1 MGQVSTTRSPEP
13 RGASAATAAM
23 AADGPWDSDPTRR
36 RMSPARASEAVP
48 ELPLCV
54 LRGVGKQFG
63 GTWACRGV
71 DLSIHAG
78 EVHAVLGENGAGK
91 STLMKMLHGVY
102 QPDEGA
108 IEVAGRTVALATPRV
123 AEDAGIAMIPQE
135 LDLFPD
141 LSVCENL
148 YVGRPRPRTRF
159 GTFDWRTMRREA
171 RAIFDRLG
179 LSIDVR
185 APVRSLSSANAQ
197 MVEIARALIRDA
209 RVVLMDEPT
218 AALSQQESDRLFAI
232 VRDLCARGVGVV
244 YITHRLEEVFENADR
259 VTVMRDGER
268 VHTGPSHELDKHG
281 LVQLMV
287 GRPLQKFF
295 HRTAR
300 VPGEVALRVE
310 GLSRRGAFSG
320 VSLELRRGEIL
331 GLAGLIGAGR
341 SELAQAIFG
350 IAPADT
356 GTIAVAGRPVSIRSA
371 EAALRHGI
379 AYLPEERRSQGLHL
393 SFASPWN
400 IAFGNLAALSRFGF
414 ISAERERRTAAD
426 YGTMFSIRGDM
437 TKPVGGLSGGN
448 QQKVLLS
455 KLLFQKPD
463 VIILDEPTRGVDVG
477 ARAEIYRIIDELANA
492 GKAILMISS
501 ELNEVLSMADRIL
514 VMYRGRLSRSFGGP
528 DFSARQIGFAT
539 AGVDVSADAADAAD
553 AGAVNP

>member
-1 MGQVSTTRSPEP
+1 MGQVSTGRSLEQQQL
-13 RGASAATAAM
+13 GSAA
-23 AADGPWDSDPTRR
+23 
-36 RMSPARASEAVP
+36 EAVP
-48 ELPLCV
+48 PGSAPDRSAGRVKAPPSTTATTVVGGPEALCR
-54 LRGVGKQFG
+54 LSGIGKHFAG
-63 GTWACRGV
+63 AWACRNV
-71 DLSIHAG
+71 DLTVHAG

-91 STLMKMLHGVY
+91 STLMKLLHGVY
-102 QPDEGA
+102 QPDEGS
-108 IEVAGRTVALATPRV
+108 IEVAGRPLSFASPRD
-123 AEDAGIAMIPQE
+123 AEMAGIAMIPQE

-148 YVGRPRPRTRF
+148 YVGRSRPRTRF
-159 GTFDWRTMRREA
+159 GAFDWAAMRREA
-171 RAIFDRLG
+171 RSVFEKLG
-179 LSIDVR
+179 IDMDVR
-185 APVRSLSSANAQ
+185 APVRSLSSASAQ

-209 RVVLMDEPT
+209 RIVLMDEPT
-218 AALSQQESDRLFAI
+218 AALSQQEADRLFAI

-259 VTVMRDGER
+259 VTVMRDGAR
-268 VHTGPSHELDKHG
+268 VHTGPSGELDTHS
-281 LVQLMV
+281 LVELMV

-300 VPGEVALRVE
+300 APGDVALKVE
-310 GLSRRGAFSG
+310 GLTRRGAFAD
-320 VSLELRRGEIL
+320 VSFELRRGEIL

-350 IAPADT
+350 IAPADR
-356 GTIAVAGRPVSIRSA
+356 GTITVDGRPVAIDT
-371 EAALRHGI
+371 AATALKHGI

-393 SFASPWN
+393 SFSSPWN
-400 IAFGNLAALSRFGF
+400 IAFGNLGAITSLGWVSPG
-414 ISAERERRTAAD
+414 RERTTAAG
-426 YGTMFSIRGDM
+426 YQSMFSIRGDM
-437 TKPVGGLSGGN
+437 SQPVGGLSGGN

-463 VIILDEPTRGVDVG
+463 IIMLDEPTRGVDVG

-514 VMYRGRLSRSFGGP
+514 VMYRGRLSGPFQGP

-539 AGVDVSADAADAAD
+539 AGVTIAADGQASEAA
-553 AGAVNP
+553 PS

>member
-1 MGQVSTTRSPEP
+1 MGQVSTDRSLQAP
-13 RGASAATAAM
+13 RLAASPDVAGAGPFDRSTGTSAGSVSALSDGASE
-23 AADGPWDSDPTRR
+23 R
-36 RMSPARASEAVP
+36 V
-48 ELPLCV
+48 LCR
-54 LRGVGKQFG
+54 LAGIGKHFAG
-63 GTWACRGV
+63 AWACRGV
-71 DLSIHAG
+71 DLMVHAG

-91 STLMKMLHGVY
+91 STLMKLLHGVY
-102 QPDEGA
+102 QPDEGV
-108 IEVAGRTVALATPRV
+108 IEVDGRECRFASPRD
-123 AEDAGIAMIPQE
+123 AETAGIAMIPQE

-148 YVGRPRPRTRF
+148 YIGRTRPRTRF
-159 GTFDWRTMRREA
+159 GAFDWAAMRREA
-171 RAIFDRLG
+171 RSVFEKLG
-179 LSIDVR
+179 IAMDVR
-185 APVRSLSSANAQ
+185 APVRSLSSASAQ

-218 AALSQQESDRLFAI
+218 AALSQQEADRLFAI

-244 YITHRLEEVFENADR
+244 YITHRLEEVFENAER
-259 VTVMRDGER
+259 VTVMRDGAR
-268 VHTGPSHELDKHG
+268 VHTGPSRELDTHS
-281 LVQLMV
+281 LVQHMV

-300 VPGEVALRVE
+300 SPGHMALSVQ
-310 GLSRRGAFSG
+310 GLTRRGAFAD
-320 VSLELRRGEIL
+320 VSFELRRGEIV

-350 IAPADT
+350 IGPADS
-356 GTIAVAGRPVSIRSA
+356 GDIVVNGRPVKIDT
-371 EAALRHGI
+371 AATALKHGI

-393 SFASPWN
+393 SYSSPWN
-400 IAFGNLAALSRFGF
+400 IVFGNLGALTRSGLVM
-414 ISAERERRTAAD
+414 AGRERAAAAQ
-426 YGTMFSIRGDM
+426 YQSMFSIRGDM
-437 TKPVGGLSGGN
+437 RQPVGGLSGGN

-463 VIILDEPTRGVDVG
+463 IIMLDEPTRGVDVG

-514 VMYRGRLSRSFGGP
+514 VMYRGRLSGPFQGP

-539 AGVDVSADAADAAD
+539 AGVAVEADGQAQDSATS
-553 AGAVNP
+553 